1 MTAERPAALAPEDT
15 ARLTEFARAFKA
27 AARAVVLYPA
37 GHPAI
42 GATLGR
48 IVSMTSA
55 EHLPEALRIGVLARG
70 LQMDGRAPAK
80 PDAAISELAT
90 LLHDHLIGEITVRPG
105 GELEAW
111 RSFLLLLG
119 RTPENVRAEGGI
131 SRLWAEMAGQHV
143 ELREIDYAE
152 VLRERDADAHA
163 DWEQV
168 IARCLQGDARLDLS
182 DEAWRRLI
190 EAAGDPARLAD
201 VMADLDARA
210 TEKGQ
215 GIGQRTATLI
225 RLLQG
230 IVESTTKYDPDKVDA
245 VMRSMASA
253 LSRLTPDMMVSL
265 LSQGG
270 REGGESAELVNAVVN
285 RMTDGSIA
293 TFVARNAL
301 ADDTSID
308 RVAAAFHSLVVDADH
323 RERLIELAHDEAASS
338 PLGDPEAFEEAWDAV
353 AQKLLTSYSDKPFVS
368 EQYARELSG
377 ARTVAIEVEETTDD
391 PPERIR
397 AWRTSVAISELRRLD
412 LDLVLDLLRIEPNTA
427 YWTTMVK
434 PAVRLL
440 EDLLLVGDFDAAEGL
455 LSSLREAAAPDADP
469 DRQRVAIYE
478 IETLARGQMM
488 LHVGAHL
495 ATIDDAQF
503 DRVKGMCLSIGD
515 VIVRPLV
522 DALTAEERARPRERL
537 STILIGFGPAGR
549 HEAQRLKS
557 SPNAA
562 VRRTAI
568 YLLRE
573 FGGSE
578 ALPALT
584 ELLKDSE
591 PQVQR
596 EAVRAIVN
604 IGSEQAFQVLKDAL
618 TSGSEKLQSALMQ
631 SLELVRDE
639 SAAPLF
645 AYILRHVDHRGRLA
659 PVYRSAL
666 EALGGLKDPQGIP
679 ALKDALYRGEW
690 WAPRRTRELRDL
702 AAGALAKVGTPG
714 AVKALE
720 EVAASGPRGAKA
732 AANAHLAAGRAAVK
746 RREVTPRP

>member
-1 MTAERPAALAPEDT
+1 MTADRPAALAPEDT

-42 GATLGR
+42 ATTLGR
-48 IVSMTSA
+48 IVAMTSA
-55 EHLPEALRIGVLARG
+55 EHLTEPLRVGVLARG
-70 LQMDGRAPAK
+70 LQIDGRAPAR
-80 PDAAISELAT
+80 PDAAIGELAV
-90 LLHDHLIGEITVRPG
+90 LLHDHLIGEITVQPG
-105 GELEAW
+105 GDLEAW
-111 RSFLLLLG
+111 RAFLLLLG
-119 RTPENVRAEGGI
+119 RTPESIRAEGGI
-131 SRLWAEMAGQHV
+131 SRLWAELAGQHV
-143 ELREIDYAE
+143 ALREIDYAE
-152 VLRERDADAHA
+152 VLRERDAGAHA
-163 DWEQV
+163 EWDQV
-168 IARCLQGDARLDLS
+168 IARCLQGDAHLDLS

-190 EAAGDPARLAD
+190 EAASDPARLAD

-225 RLLQG
+225 RLLEG
-230 IVESTTKYDPDKVDA
+230 IVESTTKYEPDKVDA

-253 LSRLTPDMMVSL
+253 LSQLTPDMMVSL

-270 REGGESAELVNAVVN
+270 REGGQSTELVSAVVN

-308 RVAAAFHSLVVDADH
+308 RVAEAFHSLVPDADH
-323 RERLIELAHDEAASS
+323 RERLIDLAHDEAAAS
-338 PLGDPEAFEEAWDAV
+338 PLGTPEGFEEAWDTV
-353 AQKLLTSYSDKPFVS
+353 AQKLLTSYSDRPFVS

-377 ARTVAIEVEETTDD
+377 ARTAAIEVEETTDD

-397 AWRTSVAISELRRLD
+397 AWCTSVAVSELRKLD
-412 LDLVLDLLRIEPNTA
+412 LDLVLDLLRIEQNTA

-440 EDLLLVGDFDAAEGL
+440 EDLLLVGDFDDAEAL
-455 LSSLREAAAPDADP
+455 LASLRAATAPEADP
-469 DRQRVAIYE
+469 DRRRAAGGE

-503 DRVKGMCLSIGD
+503 ERVSAMCLSVGD
-515 VIVRPLV
+515 VLVRPLV

-537 STILIGFGPAGR
+537 SKILIGFGPAGR
-549 HEAQRLKS
+549 SEAERLKS

-578 ALPALT
+578 ALPDLT

-604 IGSEQAFQVLKDAL
+604 IGSEDAFQVLKDAL
-618 TSGSEKLQSALMQ
+618 TSGSEKSQSALMQ
-631 SLELVRDE
+631 SLALVRDE
-639 SAAPLF
+639 RAAPLF
-645 AYILRHVDHRGRLA
+645 AYILGHVDHRGRLA
-659 PVYRSAL
+659 PVYRSAV

-679 ALKDALYRGEW
+679 ALKDALCRGEW
-690 WAPRRTRELRDL
+690 WAPSRTRDLRDL
-702 AAGALAKVGTPG
+702 AAGALAKIGTPE
-714 AVKALE
+714 AVAALE
-720 EVAASGPRGAKA
+720 EVAGSGPRGARA

-746 RREVTPRP
+746 RREVARP

>member
-27 AARAVVLYPA
+27 ALRAVVLYPA

-55 EHLPEALRIGVLARG
+55 EHLPDALRIGVLARG

-105 GELEAW
+105 GDLEAW

-119 RTPENVRAEGGI
+119 RTPESIRAEGGI
-131 SRLWAEMAGQHV
+131 SRLWGEMAGRHV

-152 VLRERDADAHA
+152 VLRERDAGARAEWD
-163 DWEQV
+163 QV
-168 IARCLQGDARLDLS
+168 IARCLEGDAQLDLS
-182 DEAWRRLI
+182 DEAWHRLI
-190 EAAGDPARLAD
+190 ETAGDPARLAD

-210 TEKGQ
+210 VEKGQ

-230 IVESTTKYDPDKVDA
+230 IVESTTKFEPEKVDA

-253 LSRLTPDMMVSL
+253 LGRLTPDMMVSL

-270 REGGESAELVNAVVN
+270 VEGGESATLVNAVVN
-285 RMTDGSIA
+285 RMTDGTIA
-293 TFVARNAL
+293 SFVARNAL
-301 ADDTSID
+301 AEDTSID
-308 RVAAAFHSLVVDADH
+308 RVAEAFHSLVVDADQ
-323 RERLIELAHDEAASS
+323 RERLIDLAHDEAASS
-338 PLGDPEAFEEAWDAV
+338 PFGNPEAFEEAWDTV

-377 ARTVAIEVEETTDD
+377 ARSVAIEVEETTDD
-391 PPERIR
+391 PPERIG
-397 AWRTSVAISELRRLD
+397 AWRSSVATNELLKLD
-412 LDLVLDLLRIEPNTA
+412 LSLVLDLLRIEQNTA

-440 EDLLLVGDFDAAEGL
+440 EDLLLVGDFDAADAL
-455 LSSLREAAAPDADP
+455 LTALLAAAAPDAEP
-469 DRQRVAIYE
+469 DRRRAAIYE
-478 IETLARGQMM
+478 IDTLARGQMM
-488 LHVGAHL
+488 RHVSAHL

-515 VIVRPLV
+515 VLVRPLA

-537 STILIGFGPAGR
+537 SKILIAFGAAGR
-549 HEAQRLKS
+549 LEAERLKS

-568 YLLRE
+568 YLMRE
-573 FGGSE
+573 FGGTE
-578 ALPALT
+578 ALPELT

-604 IGSEQAFQVLKDAL
+604 IGTEEAFRVLKDAL
-618 TSGSEKLQSALMQ
+618 THAGEKAQGALMQ
-631 SLELVRDE
+631 SLALVRDE
-639 SAAPLF
+639 RAAPLF
-645 AYILRHVDHRGRLA
+645 AYLLQHVGHRGRLA
-659 PVYRSAL
+659 PVYRSAI
-666 EALGGLKDPQGIP
+666 EALGVLKDPQGIP

-690 WAPRRTRELRDL
+690 WAPRRTRELCDL
-702 AAGALAKVGTPG
+702 AAAALAKIGTLE
-714 AVKALE
+714 AVDVLE
-720 EVAASGPRGAKA
+720 EVAGAGPRGARA

-746 RREVTPRP
+746 RREVTPR